1 MSKINGCFDF
11 IRSSSNDL
19 SAFNSIRFGRWL
31 RNYGNI
37 HLYLNEISSNKTEF
51 YEFTILFL
59 RSYFFCHCCF
69 ACACAYALSLTLH
82 HHPIQFV
89 CIYDRYSECEQLVWP
104 FAIYVKI
111 STRYERKAWRW
122 VWRYG
127 ELRDKIRTR
136 YKSDH

>member
-59 RSYFFCHCCF
+59 RSYFFLPLLLCVCVCVCVLLNTSPSSNPICMYLWSAF
-69 ACACAYALSLTLH
+69 GVWAASMTICYLCENLNTIRAQSLTMS
-82 HHPIQFV
+82 V
-89 CIYDRYSECEQLVWP
+89 
-104 FAIYVKI
+104 AIRG
-111 STRYERKAWRW
+111 TER
-122 VWRYG
+122 
-127 ELRDKIRTR
+127 
-136 YKSDH
+136 